1 MLRFGKFD
9 GVTAVTAVDDLFK
22 KSQQLP
28 TIPKVAQELI
38 ATFDQPDVA
47 IDDIAKKI
55 SLDQAISAKVLRLA
69 NTAQFG
75 GNRQVASIRE
85 AVMMLGFNSLRTL
98 VLACS
103 FVDSF
108 RMPKG
113 FDVKQFW
120 QHSFRI
126 AAVCKWLACFSHPS
140 SNKPDAEIAF
150 TCGLLHEIGDL
161 LIMNEH
167 PTAFTNIDN
176 SVRLGANRAELEHT
190 LLGFTYC
197 EVGAELANRWRFPD
211 AIVNAV
217 RHQAAPEQAQPFS
230 AYAGLIFLAQQIVQ
244 QLDSSATPDQLM
256 DALAPELLQALGV
269 DTRKMSANLEAL
281 GEITEDIAAFL

>member
-1 MLRFGKFD
+1 
-9 GVTAVTAVDDLFK
+9 
-22 KSQQLP
+22 
-28 TIPKVAQELI
+28 
-38 ATFDQPDVA
+38 
-47 IDDIAKKI
+47 
-55 SLDQAISAKVLRLA
+55 
-69 NTAQFG
+69 
-75 GNRQVASIRE
+75 
-85 AVMMLGFNSLRTL
+85 MMLGFNSLRTL

-103 FVDSF
+103 FVDI

-113 FDVKQFW
+113 FNVKQFW

-126 AAVCKWLACFSHPS
+126 ATVCKWLARFSLPNGS
-140 SNKPDAEIAF
+140 RPDAEVAF

-161 LIMNEH
+161 LIMTEH

-217 RHQAAPEQAQPFS
+217 RHQAAPAQAQPFS
-230 AYAGLIFLAQQIVQ
+230 AYAALIFLAQQIIQ
-244 QLDSSATPDQLM
+244 QLNNDATPDQLM
-256 DALAPELLQALGV
+256 EALTAELVHALSL
-269 DTRKMSANLEAL
+269 DTRKMSAQLDQL
-281 GEITEDIAAFL
+281 KEITGDISAFL